1 MYGFQKRSDRP
12 QAQKL
17 ADGGEV
23 RGPGADAQAN
33 RSPAPGLGF
42 GPGGRAAAILA
53 QTAGSG
59 RRSALSA
66 VGRPY
71 APGSRMDPHSIGN
84 AAMIAG
90 MQPPLQISN
99 GFGTPGGLQITN
111 GMTPEPPQPQEEA
124 QGFAN
129 GGEVRNKQKSSS
141 AAGSGLGFG
150 AGSRAADLLARDT
163 GSGPVRGPGTG
174 TSDSVKTS
182 VPPGT
187 YIMPADSTEEIG
199 EQNMAAMGFQPGMK
213 PAAQKKEAGPGPG
226 LGFGPT
232 AQVPVNLS
240 NGEFRLSP
248 EQVHAIGVQVLEGMK
263 AATHEPAEEA
273 AEKYE
278 QEGPEG
284 EDQSRPDLYFADGG
298 LVEDPNKR
306 GPFDYQA
313 PGSTPPRP
321 GPAPIPG
328 AERNDLPVRDPARA
342 SSGQIGAPAATKP
355 AAPLESPVKGPLDS
369 LGTAYGATANKLSFG
384 AFDSR
389 GDEIRQR
396 NRADLIAQPEQP
408 AAASPSPQAQSLT
421 TNPGLTPAP
430 AASASPTPAPAA
442 ASPAPLPGKE
452 TSVPGVRRIDESGQ
466 SPTFTNVGQPAGFQ
480 PGSQRADAAAPAAAP
495 GAGLGFRPGMGSAA
509 SPDVMGILQKE
520 SQIRASMAPLR
531 DEIAFNGGNGIGWRK
546 TTNDEVVRDM
556 LTGGNTRDRASALGF
571 MAGNR
576 DANLKAAQVD
586 QEQAL
591 RQAEMEGRQGIAN
604 EDLAMRQ
611 EAQGFKSAAQR
622 QLQALQEKLMAEQN
636 PDKRNEIQ
644 RQILLA
650 QGKAPA
656 DRFVVVGGGQEVD
669 PSNGVVRTLPAR
681 VFDSRTG
688 QYVEQPKAG
697 ASAPP
702 MPTDKSQRKAGMV
715 YALADGRRVH
725 WDGTGATV
733 VN

>member
-1 MYGFQKRSDRP
+1 MSLNDNT
-12 QAQKL
+12 AL
-17 ADGGEV
+17 IMA
-23 RGPGADAQAN
+23 AAQA
-33 RSPAPGLGF
+33 
-42 GPGGRAAAILA
+42 GGR
-53 QTAGSG
+53 GG
-59 RRSALSA
+59 RRQSLAK

-71 APGSRMDPHSIGN
+71 AAGGPMDPHSVGN
-84 AAMIAG
+84 SAMLAG

-99 GFGTPGGLQITN
+99 GFGTPSGLQITN
-111 GMTPEPPQPQEEA
+111 GMEPAAPRPQGDDEA
-124 QGFAN
+124 LNFAD
-129 GGEVRNKQKSSS
+129 GGEVRNKQKSKPTNE
-141 AAGSGLGFG
+141 ADGLGFG
-150 AGSRAADLLARDT
+150 SGSRAAALLARAT

-174 TSDSVKTS
+174 TSDSIKAE
-182 VPPGT
+182 VPAGSF
-187 YIMPADSTEEIG
+187 IMPADSVAQIG
-199 EQNMAAMGFQPGMK
+199 EENIAGMGFRPGMK
-213 PAAQKKEAGPGPG
+213 PAAEKMEAGPGLGFQPRSQRTSAQAERQPGPG
-226 LGFGPT
+226 LGFGST
-232 AQVPVNLS
+232 SQVPVNLS
-240 NGEFRLSP
+240 NGEYRLSP
-248 EQVHAIGVQVLEGMK
+248 EQVHAIGVQALEGLK
-263 AATHEPAEEA
+263 GATHEPVA
-273 AEKYE
+273 AET
-278 QEGPEG
+278 QEGEEG
-284 EDQSRPDLYFADGG
+284 EPSRPDLFFADGG
-298 LVEDPNKR
+298 VVEDQKR
-306 GPFDYQA
+306 GSFDYQA

-328 AERNDLPVRDPARA
+328 AERNDLPVRDPVRA
-342 SSGQIGAPAATKP
+342 STGQIGAPAATKP
-355 AAPLESPVKGPLDS
+355 AAPIESPVKGPLDS
-369 LGTAYGATANKLSFG
+369 IGAAYGATANKLSFG

-430 AASASPTPAPAA
+430 TATASPTPTPAA

-466 SPTFTNVGQPAGFQ
+466 SPMFTNMGQPAGFQ
-480 PGSQRADAAAPAAAP
+480 PSGPRADAAAPAAAP
-495 GAGLGFRPGMGSAA
+495 GLGFRPGMGSAA

-520 SQIRASMAPLR
+520 SQIRASMPPLR

-546 TTNDEVVRDM
+546 TTNDEIVRDM
-556 LTGGNTRDRASALGF
+556 MVNGNSRDRASALGF
-571 MAGNR
+571 MGGNR
-576 DANLKAAQVD
+576 DASLKAAQVD

-604 EDLAMRQ
+604 EDLAMRK

-656 DRFVVVGGGQEVD
+656 DRFVVVGGGQEAD
-669 PSNGVVRTLPAR
+669 PSSGVVRTLPAR

-688 QYVEQPKAG
+688 QYVEQPQAA
-697 ASAPP
+697 ASAPL
-702 MPTDKSQRKAGMV
+702 MPADKSQRKAGMV
-715 YALADGRRVH
+715 YALADGRRVK